1 MKILYSTNLF
11 FIDIHPNIGL
21 YFYNLKEILASRSFI
36 NKYIIKPFILLSYT
50 KLGAIFI
57 EYIVSH
63 SFLNIEG
70 TKYRQS
76 FLLWVST
83 LKALGNLTKQGKRN
97 TKCEKILHSKEL
109 VVLVQK

>member
-21 YFYNLKEILASRSFI
+21 YFYNLKD
-36 NKYIIKPFILLSYT
+36 IIKPFILLSYT